1 MDPVTA
7 ALVGW
12 LVDRAATMSQR
23 MLTRWLWGDKQA
35 NALHAVVSEAI
46 RAAIDEMD
54 VSAGREA
61 IETLE
66 IDGRVIATAEFR
78 DHAAADGHRAWIVSC
93 HPGRLFTRNQAIT
106 AMVLADH
113 WVRRKQVLSGLT
125 HECYVAA
132 LPHAVRKSRSPIRI
146 VFPSPTRS
154 VLIAPGPGGGLGRG
168 PGCDLVAF
176 GERPDRLDAGG
187 RAQAWPPPRS

>member
-1 MDPVTA
+1 
-7 ALVGW
+7 
-12 LVDRAATMSQR
+12 MS
-23 MLTRWLWGDKQA
+23 
-35 NALHAVVSEAI
+35 
-46 RAAIDEMD
+46 
-54 VSAGREA
+54 
-61 IETLE
+61 LE

-78 DHAAADGHRAWIVSC
+78 DHAAADGHGAWIVSC

-113 WVRRKQVLSGLT
+113 RARRKQVLSGLT
-125 HECYVAA
+125 HEYYVAA
-132 LPHAVRKSRSPIRI
+132 LPHAVTEKRSPVRI

-187 RAQAWPPPRS
+187 TAQAWPPPRS